1 MNDPSAAIL
10 TTVARCRMRMQLV
23 AAARR
28 AGITIPLAIVAVE
41 LFAVTSAAVP
51 GQLVAIAGGAMALA
65 VAIAAL
71 PSILRVP
78 SIRTSAA
85 AIDTRLRLQDST
97 VTAVQMLDDAEPMAR
112 LVVRD
117 AAKRLSS
124 VSPGRVFPFEPPVH
138 FSAALAGALGA
149 TVLFVVMTAIRG
161 QAGAPPN
168 GSDGIRSAG
177 AAQSGRMGKPP
188 SNAQVAEGAAAP
200 AAVAAQPKASS
211 QTPAAREDTPIG
223 RESAK
228 NDPAE
233 QTLGRSGSTPR
244 AVDADRSAP
253 ARDVGAA
260 AGARDSGRGAT
271 GFAERTAAAA
281 GGVSGTIDPNP
292 AAATRRAARAPAPA
306 DAAYRDQYRIASGR
320 AQSAVAQERL
330 PARLRTYVKRYF
342 VAIHP

>member
-1 MNDPSAAIL
+1 MNDPSATIL

-23 AAARR
+23 AVARR

-41 LFAVTSAAVP
+41 LFAVTSAAVS
-51 GQLVAIAGGAMALA
+51 GQLVAIAGGVLALA

-85 AIDTRLRLQDST
+85 AIDTRLRLQDRT
-97 VTAVQMLDDAEPMAR
+97 VTAVQMLDDADPMAR
-112 LVVRD
+112 LVVHD

-124 VSPGRVFPFEPPVH
+124 VSPGRVFPFELPVH
-138 FSAALAGALGA
+138 FSAALAGTLGA

-177 AAQSGRMGKPP
+177 AAQSGRIGKPP
-188 SNAQVAEGAAAP
+188 SNAQIAEGGAP

-228 NDPAE
+228 NEPAE
-233 QTLGRSGSTPR
+233 QTPGRSGSTPR

-292 AAATRRAARAPAPA
+292 ADATRRAARAAAPA
-306 DAAYRDQYRIASGR
+306 GAVYRDQYRIASGR

>member
-1 MNDPSAAIL
+1 
-10 TTVARCRMRMQLV
+10 
-23 AAARR
+23 
-28 AGITIPLAIVAVE
+28 
-41 LFAVTSAAVP
+41 
-51 GQLVAIAGGAMALA
+51 
-65 VAIAAL
+65 
-71 PSILRVP
+71 
-78 SIRTSAA
+78 
-85 AIDTRLRLQDST
+85 
-97 VTAVQMLDDAEPMAR
+97 MAR

-188 SNAQVAEGAAAP
+188 SNAKIAEGAAP

-211 QTPAAREDTPIG
+211 QTPAPAAREDTPIG

-233 QTLGRSGSTPR
+233 QTLARSGSTPR
-244 AVDADRSAP
+244 AVDAARSAP
-253 ARDVGAA
+253 APDVGAA
-260 AGARDSGRGAT
+260 TGARDSGRGAT

-292 AAATRRAARAPAPA
+292 ADATRRAARAAAPA
-306 DAAYRDQYRIASGR
+306 GAAYRDQYRIASGR

>member
-1 MNDPSAAIL
+1 
-10 TTVARCRMRMQLV
+10 MQLV

-28 AGITIPLAIVAVE
+28 AGITIPLAIVAAE
-41 LFAVTSAAVP
+41 LFAITSAAAP
-51 GQLVAIAGGAMALA
+51 GQLVAIAVGALALA

-71 PSILRVP
+71 PSLVRVP
-78 SIRTSAA
+78 GVRTIAA
-85 AIDTRLRLQDST
+85 AIDTRLRLQDRT
-97 VTAVQMLDDAEPMAR
+97 VTAVQMLDDADPMAR

-117 AAKRLSS
+117 AAKRLAS
-124 VSPGRVFPFEPPVH
+124 VSPGRVFPFEAPLH
-138 FSAALAGALGA
+138 FRGALAGALGA
-149 TVLFVVMTAIRG
+149 TVLFVVMIAGRG

-168 GSDGIRSAG
+168 DSDGIRSAG

-188 SNAQVAEGAAAP
+188 SNARVAEGAAP
-200 AAVAAQPKASS
+200 SAAAAQPTASS
-211 QTPAAREDTPIG
+211 PTPATREDTPIG

-233 QTLGRSGSTPR
+233 QTPARSGSTPR
-244 AVDADRSAP
+244 AVDAVRPAP

-271 GFAERTAAAA
+271 GFAERAAAAA
-281 GGVSGTIDPNP
+281 GGVNGAVDANP
-292 AAATRRAARAPAPA
+292 ADATRRAARAAAPA
-306 DAAYRDQYRIASGR
+306 VAAYRDQYRIASDR

>member
-1 MNDPSAAIL
+1 MNDPSATIL
-10 TTVARCRMRMQLV
+10 TTVARCRVRRQLV

-41 LFAVTSAAVP
+41 LFAATSAAAP
-51 GQLVAIAGGAMALA
+51 GQLIAIAGGALAFA

-78 SIRTSAA
+78 SVRTSAA
-85 AIDTRLRLQDST
+85 AIDTRLRLQDRA
-97 VTAVQMLDDAEPMAR
+97 VTAVQMLDDADPMAR

-117 AAKRLSS
+117 AARRLST
-124 VSPGRVFPFEPPVH
+124 VSPGRVFPFEAPVH
-138 FSAALAGALGA
+138 FRAALGGALGT
-149 TVLFVVMTAIRG
+149 TVLFVVMTAVRG
-161 QAGAPPN
+161 QAGAPPE

-177 AAQSGRMGKPP
+177 VAQSGRMGKPS
-188 SNAQVAEGAAAP
+188 SNAQIAEGAAP
-200 AAVAAQPKASS
+200 SAVAAQPQASS

-228 NDPAE
+228 NDPAG
-233 QTLGRSGSTPR
+233 QTVARSGSAAR
-244 AVDADRSAP
+244 AVDATRSAP

-260 AGARDSGRGAT
+260 AEARDSGRGAT
-271 GFAERTAAAA
+271 GFAARTAAAA
-281 GGVSGTIDPNP
+281 GGVSGTIDTNP
-292 AAATRRAARAPAPA
+292 TDAIRRARSAAPAG
-306 DAAYRDQYRIASGR
+306 AAYRDQYRIASDR
-320 AQSAVAQERL
+320 ARNAVAQERL